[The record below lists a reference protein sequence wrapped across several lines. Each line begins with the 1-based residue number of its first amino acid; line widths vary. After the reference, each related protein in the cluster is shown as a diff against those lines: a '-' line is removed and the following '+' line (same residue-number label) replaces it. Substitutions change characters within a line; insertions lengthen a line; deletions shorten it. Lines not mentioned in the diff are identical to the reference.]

1 MHKDV
6 VLLWYRGR
14 TIWPKGHLT
23 PTALRM
29 TLFSLIVA
37 LLLEQVRP
45 LPVRQV
51 VLEPLRRL
59 SATLVERFNDGQ
71 ARNGAVAWALLVLP
85 PVILGAVAYFVLWL
99 AHPLLAFAFNIG
111 VLYLTMGF
119 RQESH
124 FFTDIHLSLRMG
136 ELERAR
142 TTLGEWRGGQ
152 YYTASSSEVARLSIE
167 KALVA
172 AHRNVF
178 GVIFWFI
185 VLPGPS
191 GALLYRLARYVGEAW
206 GERRDAEFGEFG
218 RFARKAFETIDW
230 LPARLTAASFSVVG
244 DFEDAVYCWRTQSML
259 WKDRASGILIAAGA
273 GALGVRLGMPVHESG
288 EIVERPEMGVGEEA
302 DADYMQSTVGLV
314 WRALVLCLLMLA
326 LVVIAG
332 WVGG

>member
-1 MHKDV
+1 
-6 VLLWYRGR
+6 
-14 TIWPKGHLT
+14 
-23 PTALRM
+23 M

-37 LLLEQVRP
+37 LLIEQLRP

-51 VLEPLRRL
+51 VLDPLRRF
-59 SATLVERFNDGQ
+59 SGVLVDRFNDGR
-71 ARNGAVAWALLVLP
+71 ARNGTIAWWLLMLLAVLGGALV
-85 PVILGAVAYFVLWL
+85 FVLLWL
-99 AHPLLAFAFNIG
+99 IHPTLAFAFNIG

-124 FFTDIHLSLRMG
+124 YFTDIHLALRME
-136 ELERAR
+136 ELARAR
-142 TTLGEWRGGQ
+142 TLLGEWRGGQ
-152 YYTASSSEVARLSIE
+152 YSEASSSEVARLAIE

-178 GVIFWFI
+178 GVVFWFI
-185 VLPGPS
+185 VMPGPT
-191 GALLYRLARYVGEAW
+191 GAIFYRLARFLGEEW
-206 GERRDAEFGEFG
+206 GQRRDIEFGEFG
-218 RFARKAFETIDW
+218 RFARKAFAVIDW

-244 DFEDAVYCWRTQSML
+244 DFEDAVFCWRTQAML
-259 WKDRASGILIAAGA
+259 WGERASGILIAAGA

-288 EIVERPEMGVGEEA
+288 EIVERPEMGVGAEA

-332 WVGG
+332 WVGR

>member
-1 MHKDV
+1 
-6 VLLWYRGR
+6 
-14 TIWPKGHLT
+14 
-23 PTALRM
+23 M

-45 LPVRQV
+45 LPAQQV
-51 VLEPLRRL
+51 VLDPLRRL
-59 SATLVERFNDGQ
+59 SGVLVDRFNDGQ
-71 ARNGAVAWALLVLP
+71 ARNGAVAWALLVFA
-85 PVILGAVAYFVLWL
+85 VVAFGAVVFFLLWL
-99 AHPLLAFAFNIG
+99 IHPLVAFAFNIA

-124 FFTDIHLSLRMG
+124 FFTDIHLALRMG
-136 ELERAR
+136 ELDRAR
-142 TTLGEWRGGQ
+142 SLLGEWRGGQ
-152 YYTASSSEVARLSIE
+152 YVGASSSEVARLAIE
-167 KALVA
+167 QALVA

-191 GALLYRLARYVGEAW
+191 GALLYRLARFLGEEW

-218 RFARKAFETIDW
+218 RFARKAFEFIDW

-244 DFEDAVYCWRTQSML
+244 DFEDAVFCWRTQSML
-259 WKDRASGILIAAGA
+259 WADRASGILIAAGA

-326 LVVIAG
+326 LLVIAG
-332 WVGG
+332 WVGA